1 MKIACRKFLGFD
13 ILNDNGVL
21 SLMSQ
26 LFKMAALKEIK
37 TSELRN
43 SMSCLGCKRFFEEQK
58 NQAKLIMLKHSLND
72 GAQVASTVLS
82 CCTI

>member
-1 MKIACRKFLGFD
+1 MKIACRKFLGLD

-26 LFKMAALKEIK
+26 LYKMAALKEIK

-43 SMSCLGCKRFFEEQK
+43 SMFCLGCKRFFEEQK
-58 NQAKLIMLKHSLND
+58 IKQS
-72 GAQVASTVLS
+72 
-82 CCTI
+82 